1 MTCIY
6 YHTDDV

>member
-6 YHTDDV
+6 YSPVKG